1 MARQPVDL
9 LAIAKLMD
17 PGFGE
22 NMPKEVADAFANGD
36 VARVF
41 RTHSQLGRAKETLKH
56 DLFSGKTLGEGGE
69 WHGGSIYVQTKDGRT
84 ARFKGSASSVN
95 EYDPVN
101 QPGVTDAGWNSTKGR
116 GAFAYDKTGLYDADS
131 KVYQD
136 SVRSLSPKGDS
147 TEGTYAAARA
157 SSRDIAPMT
166 GDQMLGLRTF
176 EYNDDMS
183 LRHTGSPVAEVF
195 ESSGERH
202 FYGNVEVTDKYGRKS
217 LQRGDKS
224 SEPVSDYMARK
235 GTKTPTPTAPVKDK
249 AETVSKNVAT
259 KPTGKPAVSSGE
271 EADDTSGGTGEEKKS
286 EQKAPASEAK
296 DKAKEVAKET
306 VEGKVETKTTKAV
319 KETLGVKT
327 QKKQEEKTE
336 DETVADKA
344 GEKIQDK
351 VVDAVKEKVQDKAK
365 EVLGDP
371 QKGKEEL
378 ADTVIDAVNK
388 ANANRATRLAVGQ
401 HAAQVSTT
409 VSANANVS
417 PVNVSQPNAAA
428 AANAAPTPPPTSQAA
443 AAASNAS
450 AASQRVAN
458 GAGRGT
464 PPASAMPAPKTA
476 SKGAGMID
484 ELMTYGKE
492 LSSAVFKGAKES
504 KNIRMLGLT
513 ALAGA
518 TGWAVG
524 KQKDAQKAQTQEFNR
539 QQAIRNSLMSDG

>member
-1 MARQPVDL
+1 MAKQPVDL
-9 LAIAKLMD
+9 FQVALGMD
-17 PGFGE
+17 PRFGE

-41 RTHSQLGRAKETLKH
+41 RTHSQLGQAKEALKH

-235 GTKTPTPTAPVKDK
+235 GTKTPAMEVRDKGDALAAEVASSKGDALAQKTTEDQQESVQEDLQASAGEAGPESIQDALLEKGQEK
-249 AETVSKNVAT
+249 AE
-259 KPTGKPAVSSGE
+259 E
-271 EADDTSGGTGEEKKS
+271 I
-286 EQKAPASEAK
+286 AK
-296 DKAKEVAKET
+296 DKTKEVVKE
-306 VEGKVETKTTKAV
+306 VNDVDGGKV
-319 KETLGVKT
+319 KETPKSGVR
-327 QKKQEEKTE
+327 
-336 DETVADKA
+336 VRKA
-344 GEKIQDK
+344 
-351 VVDAVKEKVQDKAK
+351 
-365 EVLGDP
+365 
-371 QKGKEEL
+371 
-378 ADTVIDAVNK
+378 
-388 ANANRATRLAVGQ
+388 
-401 HAAQVSTT
+401 STT
-409 VSANANVS
+409 CFHY
-417 PVNVSQPNAAA
+417 PNC
-428 AANAAPTPPPTSQAA
+428 
-443 AAASNAS
+443 
-450 AASQRVAN
+450 
-458 GAGRGT
+458 
-464 PPASAMPAPKTA
+464 
-476 SKGAGMID
+476 
-484 ELMTYGKE
+484 
-492 LSSAVFKGAKES
+492 
-504 KNIRMLGLT
+504 
-513 ALAGA
+513 
-518 TGWAVG
+518 
-524 KQKDAQKAQTQEFNR
+524 FNFFCWY
-539 QQAIRNSLMSDG
+539 SC